1 MPGHMQ
7 AAVAAYPSWGCGYN
21 TTEVRPLWGISQ
33 DILNV
38 EEETIRSMKDILSE
52 VMDLFPGRFIHIG
65 GDEVP
70 RYQWENSLRIQERMA
85 ELGAGDEAE

>member
-1 MPGHMQ
+1 
-7 AAVAAYPSWGCGYN
+7 
-21 TTEVRPLWGISQ
+21 
-33 DILNV
+33 
-38 EEETIRSMKDILSE
+38 MKDILSE